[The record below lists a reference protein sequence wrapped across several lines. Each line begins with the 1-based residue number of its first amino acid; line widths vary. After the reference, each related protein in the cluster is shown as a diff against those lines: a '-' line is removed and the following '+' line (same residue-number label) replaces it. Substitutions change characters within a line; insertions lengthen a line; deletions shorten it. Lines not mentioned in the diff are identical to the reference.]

1 MIHSGSGSTA
11 VDMDV
16 VDVAVLVSLGG
27 TTFMESGSEC
37 GSILTL
43 SLSLFLWDNF
53 THSHTH
59 SLTHSHTHSF
69 SLQAGD

>member
-1 MIHSGSGSTA
+1 MIHSGSGSDA
-11 VDMDV
+11 VDVDV

-27 TTFMESGSEC
+27 TNFMESGSEC

-43 SLSLFLWDNF
+43 SLSLSLWDNF
-53 THSHTH
+53 THS
-59 SLTHSHTHSF
+59 LTHTHSF